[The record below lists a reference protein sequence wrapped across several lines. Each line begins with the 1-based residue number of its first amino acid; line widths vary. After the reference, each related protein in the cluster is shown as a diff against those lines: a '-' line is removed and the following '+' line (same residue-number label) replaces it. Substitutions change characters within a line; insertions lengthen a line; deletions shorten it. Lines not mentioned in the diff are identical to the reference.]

1 MRLAYMY
8 GLARWRHLGAQLIL
22 CPSMA
27 RAVSVLSEDEEKENE
42 VDPENGVEGQ
52 EDEMNNSHLMEEL
65 WDGGKIFGYLNRLSI
80 YVNVLKESSC
90 RRSREESVPGSCR
103 CVDIISGN
111 I

>member
-1 MRLAYMY
+1 MMSIKVIHDIQ
-8 GLARWRHLGAQLIL
+8 GFIL
-22 CPSMA
+22 QEREPVPMD
-27 RAVSVLSEDEEKENE
+27 LESEDEEKENE

-103 CVDIISGN
+103 CVDIITKLLCS
-111 I
+111 

>member
-1 MRLAYMY
+1 MMPIKVIHDIQ
-8 GLARWRHLGAQLIL
+8 GFIL
-22 CPSMA
+22 QEREPVPMD
-27 RAVSVLSEDEEKENE
+27 LESEDEEKENE

-80 YVNVLKESSC
+80 YVTVLKESSC

-103 CVDIISGN
+103 CVDIITKLLCS
-111 I
+111 